1 MGNRKSEAHKLL
13 HTEECTHIS
22 CSRRTFYTK
31 TVGHVGVDVSLHDVL
46 DMVRQVGRVH
56 DVCDVHDLDVD
67 DVCDVTGL
75 TDMRF
80 IPLNEKVVYVNNK
93 TRC

>member
-1 MGNRKSEAHKLL
+1 MGNRKPKAHKLL

-46 DMVRQVGRVH
+46 DMVRQVGHVH

-75 TDMRF
+75 KDMGF
-80 IPLNEKVVYVNNK
+80 IALNEKVIHVNSK
-93 TRC
+93 TRG